1 MKEQKKNKGAITENT
16 VNITYALRCQQAR
29 YKPSA
34 GHKICIKLKMAES
47 RYIIMLRGSRSGPV
61 EIAFFFKSFL
71 SGRILDRQR
80 VDGHRLSIGQNRA
93 EQSTLRILR
102 CHFDERK
109 SAARIFLLRILLKI
123 SRRSMILS
131 RRGIYGC
138 IAKAFFWH

>member
-1 MKEQKKNKGAITENT
+1 
-16 VNITYALRCQQAR
+16 L
-29 YKPSA
+29 
-34 GHKICIKLKMAES
+34 HKIKDGGES
-47 RYIIMLRGSRSGPV
+47 LHNNAQRV
-61 EIAFFFKSFL
+61 EVWAGRDCFFFKSFL